1 LPTLGAL
8 AAEPLHVLADTA
20 IVGHLGRPQI
30 AALGLAGTVP
40 SGTFTTFNF
49 LTYGTTAVVA
59 RATGA
64 GQQERAARLAAQ
76 ALWVSLAIGVALL
89 VVSEA
94 VADPLLRALGRH
106 GQSGHFTSTRI
117 RPASRGQPRSTCC
130 CESLDS
136 CGGRSF
142 MSPSGGKTTGTRGC
156 PNRRGGPPRAVRRD
170 ATAHSCEN
178 GLAE

>member
-1 LPTLGAL
+1 M
-8 AAEPLHVLADTA
+8 
-20 IVGHLGRPQI
+20 
-30 AALGLAGTVP
+30 P

-49 LTYGTTAVVA
+49 LTYGTTAVVV

-106 GQSGHFTSTRI
+106 GRSGHFTFDANPSSLAGATSIDLLPRVPRQLRRALVHVAFWRKSVKNSKGVMLGRKGGAQARARLRI
-117 RPASRGQPRSTCC
+117 G
-130 CESLDS
+130 L
-136 CGGRSF
+136 F
-142 MSPSGGKTTGTRGC
+142 
-156 PNRRGGPPRAVRRD
+156 PPPPPK
-170 ATAHSCEN
+170 
-178 GLAE
+178 GFQLI